1 MVVEIAG
8 RTVIFL
14 ICDFMCNSSGNFSP
28 RALLPK
34 RRALTWATAYNIISY
49 HKINFKIQLL
59 WRHVTTSRILLWRYF
74 MTTLSKSRDFHQA
87 VWGYYLMLIAM
98 DACSKS
104 LSVIDWRT
112 PMGVLEISFPVL
124 WWFKSFAKFK
134 FRRSTEKCILGSN
147 FKSLFQI
154 GNG

>member
-1 MVVEIAG
+1 MDFTIKKWQFFAKTANFRQIGRTELRGQVDRTFGRTCSVHFGRTFGRTVRVRSYTKMVVEIAG

-28 RALLPK
+28 RASLPK

-87 VWGYYLMLIAM
+87 FWGYYRV
-98 DACSKS
+98 S
-104 LSVIDWRT
+104 
-112 PMGVLEISFPVL
+112 
-124 WWFKSFAKFK
+124 
-134 FRRSTEKCILGSN
+134 
-147 FKSLFQI
+147 
-154 GNG
+154 